1 MPFSSAR
8 LVLLLPLLLGLVVT
22 NGCAKPK
29 LEIDPDYSWNLV
41 RPQEEW
47 PGEKPEEILKPA
59 ELEAFAVYGRPDA
72 IRIIYDASGRIITR
86 TEVDT
91 KFVGKKAKKIE
102 DFQRSYVY
110 AVKRVEV
117 VMHPSGEIEEKPL
130 NDQLRIVYENGD
142 PESRTSRPNS
152 TQETWVYYS
161 LGRRFLFLDGELIG
175 EEKFQPM
182 GRWKK
187 T

>member
-1 MPFSSAR
+1 MLSPLSRFLAV
-8 LVLLLPLLLGLVVT
+8 LPVLLGIVAMS
-22 NGCAKPK
+22 GCSKPK
-29 LEIDPDYSWNLV
+29 LEIDSEYSWNLV
-41 RPQEEW
+41 RPNQEW

-59 ELEAFAVYGRPDA
+59 ELEAFAAYGRPDA
-72 IRIIYDASGRIITR
+72 VRIIYDASRRIITR

-91 KFVGKKAKKIE
+91 KFVGKKPKKVE
-102 DFQRSYVY
+102 DFERSYVY
-110 AVKRVEV
+110 AIKKVEV
-117 VMHPSGEIEEKPL
+117 VMHPSGEIEEIPL
-130 NDQLRIVYENGD
+130 NDQLRIVYEHGD

-152 TQETWVYYS
+152 NQETWVYYS